1 MNYEFWAKMFKWG
14 GAAMSCFFLIGGAIH
29 EAKSNG
35 EEPKAKDV
43 TKTVVNKQLEMMKK
57 E

>member
-43 TKTVVNKQLEMMKK
+43 TKTVVNKELEMMKK